1 MRPECRRNFERLAK
15 LLCILAALL
24 GSIVMLIG
32 ITVIT
37 AVVCYFA
44 HLAFLWYVPV
54 IITAF
59 ALGFAV
65 LAILLVNVRSRDD
78 DEGYE

>member
-15 LLCILAALL
+15 LLCILGALL
-24 GSIVMLIG
+24 GSIVMLIA

-44 HLAFLWYVPV
+44 HLAFLWYVPI

-59 ALGFAV
+59 ALGFAG
-65 LAILLVNVRSRDD
+65 LALLLVNVRSRDD

>member
-15 LLCILAALL
+15 LLCILGALL
-24 GSIVMLIG
+24 GSIVMLIA

-44 HLAFLWYVPV
+44 HLAFLWYVPI

-59 ALGFAV
+59 ALGFAG
-65 LAILLVNVRSRDD
+65 LALLLVNVRTRDD

>member
-15 LLCILAALL
+15 LLCILGALL
-24 GSIVMLIG
+24 GSIVMLIA

-59 ALGFAV
+59 TLGFTA
-65 LAILLVNVRSRDD
+65 LAFLLVNAKTTDD

>member
-24 GSIVMLIG
+24 GSIVMLIA

-59 ALGFAV
+59 ALGFAG
-65 LAILLVNVRSRDD
+65 LALLLVNVRTRDD

>member
-1 MRPECRRNFERLAK
+1 MRPECRRNFERLAR

-44 HLAFLWYVPV
+44 RLAFLWYVPV

-59 ALGFAV
+59 ALGFVA
-65 LAILLVNVRSRDD
+65 LAFLLVNVKSRDD
-78 DEGYE
+78 EDYE

>member
-1 MRPECRRNFERLAK
+1 MRPECRRNFERLAR
-15 LLCILAALL
+15 LLCIMAALL
-24 GSIVMLIG
+24 GSIVMFIG

-59 ALGFAV
+59 AIGFAA
-65 LAILLVNVRSRDD
+65 LALLLVNVRSRDD
-78 DEGYE
+78 DEDYE

>member
-15 LLCILAALL
+15 LLCILGALL
-24 GSIVMLIG
+24 GSIVMLIS

-37 AVVCYFA
+37 AVVCFFA
-44 HLAFLWYVPV
+44 HLTFLWYVPV

-59 ALGFAV
+59 TLGFA
-65 LAILLVNVRSRDD
+65 AIAFLLVNVNGADD
-78 DEGYE
+78 DEDYE

>member
-44 HLAFLWYVPV
+44 RLAFLWYVPV

-59 ALGFAV
+59 ALGFVA
-65 LAILLVNVRSRDD
+65 LAFLLLNVKSRDD
-78 DEGYE
+78 EDYE

>member
-24 GSIVMLIG
+24 GSIVMLIA

-44 HLAFLWYVPV
+44 RLAFIWYVPV

-59 ALGFAV
+59 ALGFA
-65 LAILLVNVRSRDD
+65 AIAFLLVNVRARDD
-78 DEGYE
+78 DEDYE

>member
-1 MRPECRRNFERLAK
+1 MRPECRRNFERLAR

-44 HLAFLWYVPV
+44 RLAFLWYVPV

-59 ALGFAV
+59 ALGFVA
-65 LAILLVNVRSRDD
+65 LAILLVNGKSRDD
-78 DEGYE
+78 EDYE

>member
-24 GSIVMLIG
+24 GSIVMLIA

-59 ALGFAV
+59 AIGFV
-65 LAILLVNVRSRDD
+65 TLAILLVNAKSRGD

>member
-24 GSIVMLIG
+24 GSIVMLIA

-44 HLAFLWYVPV
+44 HLTFLWYVPV

-59 ALGFAV
+59 AIGFAA
-65 LAILLVNVRSRDD
+65 LALLLVNAKSPDD
-78 DEGYE
+78 GEDYE

>member
-24 GSIVMLIG
+24 GSIVMLIA

-44 HLAFLWYVPV
+44 RLAFLWYVPV

-59 ALGFAV
+59 AMGFAA
-65 LAILLVNVRSRDD
+65 LAFLLVNGNSTDD
-78 DEGYE
+78 DEDYE

>member
-15 LLCILAALL
+15 LLCILAAVLAT
-24 GSIVMLIG
+24 IVMLIG
-32 ITVIT
+32 VTVIT

-59 ALGFAV
+59 ALGFVA
-65 LAILLVNVRSRDD
+65 LAFLLVNAKSPDD
-78 DEGYE
+78 GEDYE

>member
-24 GSIVMLIG
+24 GSIVMLIA

-44 HLAFLWYVPV
+44 HLAFLWYVPI

-59 ALGFAV
+59 ALGFVA
-65 LAILLVNVRSRDD
+65 LAFLLVNVKTRDD
-78 DEGYE
+78 DESYE

>member
-37 AVVCYFA
+37 AVVCFFA
-44 HLAFLWYVPV
+44 HLTFIWYVPV

-59 ALGFAV
+59 ALGFAA
-65 LAILLVNVRSRDD
+65 LAFLLVNAKSPDD
-78 DEGYE
+78 DEDYE

>member
-15 LLCILAALL
+15 LLCIMAALL
-24 GSIVMLIG
+24 GSIVMLIA

-44 HLAFLWYVPV
+44 RLAFLWYVPV

-59 ALGFAV
+59 AIGFAA
-65 LAILLVNVRSRDD
+65 LALLLVNAKSRGD

>member
-24 GSIVMLIG
+24 GSIVMLIA

-44 HLAFLWYVPV
+44 RLAFLWYVPV

-59 ALGFAV
+59 ALGFA
-65 LAILLVNVRSRDD
+65 AIAFLLVNVRARDD
-78 DEGYE
+78 DEDYE

>member
-24 GSIVMLIG
+24 GS
-32 ITVIT
+32 VIT

-59 ALGFAV
+59 ALGFAA
-65 LAILLVNVRSRDD
+65 LALLLVNAKSRDD

>member
-15 LLCILAALL
+15 LLCVLAALL
-24 GSIVMLIG
+24 GSIVMLIA

-44 HLAFLWYVPV
+44 RLAFLWYVPV

-59 ALGFAV
+59 VLGFAA
-65 LAILLVNVRSRDD
+65 LALLLVNAKSRDD

>member
-24 GSIVMLIG
+24 GSIIMLIA

-44 HLAFLWYVPV
+44 RLAFLWYVPV

-59 ALGFAV
+59 ALGFAG
-65 LAILLVNVRSRDD
+65 LAFLLVNVRSRDD
-78 DEGYE
+78 DEDYE

>member
-24 GSIVMLIG
+24 GSIIMLIA

-44 HLAFLWYVPV
+44 RLAFLWYVPV

-59 ALGFAV
+59 ALGFAG
-65 LAILLVNVRSRDD
+65 LAFLLVNVRARDD
-78 DEGYE
+78 DEDYE

>member
-37 AVVCYFA
+37 AVVCFFA
-44 HLAFLWYVPV
+44 HLTFLWYVPV
-54 IITAF
+54 CITAF
-59 ALGFAV
+59 VLGFAGI
-65 LAILLVNVRSRDD
+65 AFLLVNVNGADD
-78 DEGYE
+78 DEDYE

>member
-15 LLCILAALL
+15 LLCILAAVLAT
-24 GSIVMLIG
+24 IVILVG
-32 ITVIT
+32 VTVIT

-54 IITAF
+54 IITVFILGFAGIAF
-59 ALGFAV
+59 AL
-65 LAILLVNVRSRDD
+65 VNAKSPDD
-78 DEGYE
+78 GEDYE

>member
-24 GSIVMLIG
+24 GSIVMLICV
-32 ITVIT
+32 TVIT

-59 ALGFAV
+59 AMGFAA
-65 LAILLVNVRSRDD
+65 LTLLLVNAKSRDD
-78 DEGYE
+78 DEGFE

>member
-1 MRPECRRNFERLAK
+1 MRPECRRNFERIAR

-24 GSIVMLIG
+24 GSIVMLIA

-59 ALGFAV
+59 AMVFA
-65 LAILLVNVRSRDD
+65 AIALLLVNAKSRDD
-78 DEGYE
+78 DEGFE

>member
-24 GSIVMLIG
+24 GSIVMLIA
-32 ITVIT
+32 ITVVT

-59 ALGFAV
+59 AIGFAA
-65 LAILLVNVRSRDD
+65 LALLLVNVRTRDD

>member
-44 HLAFLWYVPV
+44 RLAFLWYVPV

-59 ALGFAV
+59 ALGFV
-65 LAILLVNVRSRDD
+65 AIAFLLVNVKSSD
-78 DEGYE
+78 DEDYE

>member
-1 MRPECRRNFERLAK
+1 MKPECRRNFERLAK

-59 ALGFAV
+59 VLGFVA
-65 LAILLVNVRSRDD
+65 LAFLLVNVKSRDD
-78 DEGYE
+78 EDYE

>member
-59 ALGFAV
+59 AIGFA
-65 LAILLVNVRSRDD
+65 AIALLLVNARSRDD

>member
-59 ALGFAV
+59 ALGFVA
-65 LAILLVNVRSRDD
+65 LAFLLVNVKTRH
-78 DEGYE
+78 DEDYE

>member
-15 LLCILAALL
+15 LFCILTAVLTT
-24 GSIVMLIG
+24 IVMLIA

-44 HLAFLWYVPV
+44 RLAFLWYVPV

-59 ALGFAV
+59 AIGFA
-65 LAILLVNVRSRDD
+65 AIALLLVNAKSHDD
-78 DEGYE
+78 DEDYE

>member
-59 ALGFAV
+59 AIGFAV
-65 LAILLVNVRSRDD
+65 LALLLVNVKSRDD

>member
-15 LLCILAALL
+15 LLCILGALL
-24 GSIVMLIG
+24 GSIVMLIA

-59 ALGFAV
+59 ALSFAA
-65 LAILLVNVRSRDD
+65 LALLLVNAKSRDD

>member
-24 GSIVMLIG
+24 GSIVMLIA

-44 HLAFLWYVPV
+44 RLAFLWYVPV

-59 ALGFAV
+59 AIGFA
-65 LAILLVNVRSRDD
+65 AIAFLLVNARSRDD
-78 DEGYE
+78 DEDYE

>member
-1 MRPECRRNFERLAK
+1 MRPECRRNFERLAR

-24 GSIVMLIG
+24 GSIVMLIA

-59 ALGFAV
+59 AIGFAG
-65 LAILLVNVRSRDD
+65 LALLLVNVRTRDD

>member
-24 GSIVMLIG
+24 GSIVMLIA

-44 HLAFLWYVPV
+44 RLAFLWYVPV

-59 ALGFAV
+59 ALGFV
-65 LAILLVNVRSRDD
+65 AIAFLLVNVKSRDD
-78 DEGYE
+78 DEDYE

>member
-15 LLCILAALL
+15 LLCIMAGLL

-32 ITVIT
+32 TTVIT

-59 ALGFAV
+59 ALGFVA
-65 LAILLVNVRSRDD
+65 LAFLLVNVKSRDD
-78 DEGYE
+78 EDYE